1 MTPGPSTDVLTGLL
15 LAEIPRRFPP
25 GTRCWK
31 SGVLVGRALHD
42 ERLLRA
48 GLPGQSD
55 ISGIMAPSGR
65 YLAVEVKARK
75 DRMHEKQEA
84 FRAMILR
91 AGGIHVIARD
101 LEQAIKDIEGQ
112 L

>member
-1 MTPGPSTDVLTGLL
+1 MSEGISAGLL
-15 LAEIPRRFPP
+15 TAMILIEVPKRFPA
-25 GTRCWK
+25 GTRCWR
-31 SGVLVGRALHD
+31 SSVLVGRALHD
-42 ERLLRA
+42 DRILRA
-48 GLPGQSD
+48 GLKGQSD

-65 YLAVEVKARK
+65 FLAIEVKVGK
-75 DRMHEKQEA
+75 DRMRTHQEA
-84 FRAMILR
+84 FRSMILR